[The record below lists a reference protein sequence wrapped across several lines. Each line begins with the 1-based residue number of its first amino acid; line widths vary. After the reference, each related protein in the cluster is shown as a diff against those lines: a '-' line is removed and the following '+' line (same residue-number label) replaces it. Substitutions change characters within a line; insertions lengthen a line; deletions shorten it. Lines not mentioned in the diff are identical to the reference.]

1 MRLAALPPY
10 KEEIEEL
17 SKYLRV
23 QVEKMKINVELNVE
37 GAIKEIENR
46 KPDVSV
52 IAIGGSPIIP
62 KVPGIE
68 SNNVVQ
74 ALDVLAGKAP
84 VGKRVLIVGGGAIGC
99 ETADYLAGQ
108 GKHVTIL
115 EMLEELGSD
124 LGKSIRD
131 TLLQRL
137 KRKGVKM
144 NLNTKMAAI
153 KRRGVLG
160 MTGGHSM
167 EFFEAETI
175 VLALG
180 VKPDSEL
187 FEEFKRKVES
197 LYAIGDCRDSGRI
210 AGAMRDAV
218 NLGWEI

>member
-1 MRLAALPPY
+1 MEASRVAAMRGHEVTLLEKEGALGGQLRLAALPPY

-23 QVEKMKINVELNVE
+23 QVDKMKINVELNVE
-37 GAIKEIENR
+37 DAIKEIENR
-46 KPDVSV
+46 KPDVAV

-68 SNNVVQ
+68 SNNVVT
-74 ALDVLAGKAP
+74 ALDVLAGKVP

-99 ETADYLAGQ
+99 ETADYLAGR

-144 NLNTKMAAI
+144 TVNTKMVAI

-160 MTGGHSM
+160 IRGGA
-167 EFFEAETI
+167 FN
-175 VLALG
+175 G
-180 VKPDSEL
+180 V
-187 FEEFKRKVES
+187 F
-197 LYAIGDCRDSGRI
+197 
-210 AGAMRDAV
+210 
-218 NLGWEI
+218 